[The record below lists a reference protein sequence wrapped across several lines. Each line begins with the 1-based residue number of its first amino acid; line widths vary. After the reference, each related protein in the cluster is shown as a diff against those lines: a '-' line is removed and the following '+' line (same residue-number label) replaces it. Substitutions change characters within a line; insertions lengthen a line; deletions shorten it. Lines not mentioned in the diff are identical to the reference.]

1 MIKYPETLVDV
12 GRADQVLAADSK
24 IQPLDA
30 MDFASGK
37 SPLQAYK
44 PWSGLRLNF
53 ADSSKGIGGSGSIEV
68 NHLADVRMRTQI
80 AMHAVMEMEM
90 KKSKAEFRQGK
101 TKIDD
106 LLDTK
111 VYFLPKEI
119 TADYRGKTALEIA
132 RGNGYSASMIAV
144 QNLKNSAANN
154 PKYAKN
160 NLKQAQAMEMAAAII
175 AGEATKLDNGQ
186 TVSECFCA
194 DPSRAMQLGNELY
207 RAGHPAGAAM
217 AAFYQALQK
226 EPALLDF
233 LKQEKTEGEKKGRYQ
248 IYGPVL
254 KTPNIEKLDKDGYT
268 KAYSLSVYCDPK
280 QLPYPFKIELQ
291 TMRGKPM
298 NDRSVGVIGET
309 IVDRKDFSI
318 SLQTWEWLN
327 IIERAD
333 WEAKLVALWAHNEQY
348 AASVAATQENRAAG
362 SQKNQPA
369 QSYGQPYQAPV
380 QTNSYYQAQ
389 PGYQQPYVQGNFAR
403 QTQYR

>member
-12 GRADQVLAADSK
+12 GRADQVLAANSK

-30 MDFASGK
+30 TDFANGK

-44 PWSGLRLNF
+44 PWSGLCLNF
-53 ADSSKGIGGSGSIEV
+53 ADSSKGVGGSGSIEV

-80 AMHAVMEMEM
+80 AMHAVMEMEI
-90 KKSKAEFRQGK
+90 KKSNTELGQGK
-101 TKIDD
+101 TQIGD

-132 RGNGYSASMIAV
+132 RGNGYASSMIAV

-160 NLKQAQAMEMAAAII
+160 NLKQAQAMEMAAAVV
-175 AGEATKLDNGQ
+175 AAESTKLDSGQ
-186 TVSECFCA
+186 SVSECFCA
-194 DPSRAMQLGNELY
+194 DPSKAMQIGNELY

-226 EPALLDF
+226 EPSLLDY
-233 LKQEKTEGEKKGRYQ
+233 LKRAKNGEEKTGRYQ

-254 KTPNIEKLDKDGYT
+254 KTPNIEKLDKEGYT

-309 IVDRKDFSI
+309 IIDRKDFSI

-362 SQKNQPA
+362 SQKNQPT
-369 QSYGQPYQAPV
+369 QSYGQPYQAATQP
-380 QTNSYYQAQ
+380 NGYYQPQ
-389 PGYQQPYVQGNFAR
+389 PGYQQPYAQGAYGHQMQCR
-403 QTQYR
+403 